1 MAAKK
6 VTGAQTAAESTTEAE
21 NSVKKEQAVNSAPK
35 EEKRQETAN
44 TETKEGAGNAD
55 EETFIY
61 IGPTTRTG
69 LIENTIVKGTR
80 ESVEEYLKDAIEEI
94 PQIKM
99 LIVPT
104 ESLAASRAKAKQTG
118 TLLNKYY
125 NDVLSLLRKAK
136 EV

>member
-1 MAAKK
+1 MSIKETTDATK
-6 VTGAQTAAESTTEAE
+6 AESNIKNVHTNPE
-21 NSVKKEQAVNSAPK
+21 PK
-35 EEKRQETAN
+35 EEKPQKTVNMDA
-44 TETKEGAGNAD
+44 T
-55 EETFIY
+55 EETYIY

-80 ESVEEYLKDAIEEI
+80 ESVEEYLKEVIDEI

-104 ESLAASRAKAKQTG
+104 ESLATSRAKVKKTG

-125 NDVLSLLRKAK
+125 NDVLSLSRKVKGA
-136 EV
+136 

>member
-1 MAAKK
+1 MSVKK
-6 VTGAQTAAESTTEAE
+6 TASTQMTTESTAEVE
-21 NSVKKEQAVNSAPK
+21 NSGKKEQAVNSTLK
-35 EEKRQETAN
+35 
-44 TETKEGAGNAD
+44 

-61 IGPTTRTG
+61 IGPTTKG

-80 ESVEEYLKDAIEEI
+80 KSVEDYLKDVVAEI

-104 ESLAASRAKAKQTG
+104 ESLATNRAKVKQAG

-125 NDVLSLLRKAK
+125 NDVLSLSRKAK

>member
-6 VTGAQTAAESTTEAE
+6 TTATQTAAENATVAE
-21 NSVKKEQAVNSAPK
+21 NGVEKAQAVNSTPK
-35 EEKRQETAN
+35 EEKGQETVN
-44 TETKEGAGNAD
+44 TNAT

-80 ESVEEYLKDAIEEI
+80 ESVEEYLKDAIAEI
-94 PQIKM
+94 PQVKM

-104 ESLAASRAKAKQTG
+104 ESLAVNRSKARTPG

-125 NDVLSLLRKAK
+125 NDVLSLTRKAK

>member
-6 VTGAQTAAESTTEAE
+6 TTGTQTAAESTTAAE
-21 NSVKKEQAVNSAPK
+21 NGGKNEQAVNSTPK
-35 EEKRQETAN
+35 EERGQETAN
-44 TETKEGAGNAD
+44 MNAT

-80 ESVEEYLKDAIEEI
+80 ESVEEYLKDAIAEI

-104 ESLAASRAKAKQTG
+104 ESLAVNRAKVKQAG
-118 TLLNKYY
+118 TLINKYY
-125 NDVLSLLRKAK
+125 NDVLSLSRKAK

>member
-6 VTGAQTAAESTTEAE
+6 TTGTQTTAESTTAAE
-21 NSVKKEQAVNSAPK
+21 NGGKNEQAVNSTPK

-44 TETKEGAGNAD
+44 TEAT

-61 IGPTTRTG
+61 IGPTTKG

-80 ESVEEYLKDAIEEI
+80 ESVEEYLKDVIAEI
-94 PQIKM
+94 PQVKM

-104 ESLAASRAKAKQTG
+104 ESLATNRAKVKQAG
-118 TLLNKYY
+118 TLINKYY
-125 NDVLSLLRKAK
+125 DDVLSLSRKAK

>member
-6 VTGAQTAAESTTEAE
+6 TTGTQTAAENATVAE
-21 NSVKKEQAVNSAPK
+21 NGGKNEQAVNSTTT
-35 EEKRQETAN
+35 EEKGQETAN
-44 TETKEGAGNAD
+44 TNAT

-80 ESVEEYLKDAIEEI
+80 ESVEEYLKDAIAEI

-104 ESLAASRAKAKQTG
+104 ESLAVNRAKVKQTG

-125 NDVLSLLRKAK
+125 NDVLSLSRKAK

>member
-6 VTGAQTAAESTTEAE
+6 ATDTQTAAESTTEAE
-21 NSVKKEQAVNSAPK
+21 NSVKKEQAVNSTPK
-35 EEKRQETAN
+35 EEKQQETAN
-44 TETKEGAGNAD
+44 TEATEGAGNAE

-61 IGPTTRTG
+61 IGPTTKG

-80 ESVEEYLKDAIEEI
+80 ESVEEYLKDVIAEI
-94 PQIKM
+94 PQVKM

-104 ESLAASRAKAKQTG
+104 ESLATNRVKTKQAG

-125 NDVLSLLRKAK
+125 NDVLSLSRKAK

>member
-21 NSVKKEQAVNSAPK
+21 NGVKKEQTVNSTTT
-35 EEKRQETAN
+35 EEKGQETAN
-44 TETKEGAGNAD
+44 TNAT

-80 ESVEEYLKDAIEEI
+80 ESVEEYLKDAIAEI

-104 ESLAASRAKAKQTG
+104 ESLAVNRAKVKQTG

-125 NDVLSLLRKAK
+125 NDVLSLSRKAK

>member
-6 VTGAQTAAESTTEAE
+6 TTGTQTAAENATVAE
-21 NSVKKEQAVNSAPK
+21 NGVKNEQAVNSTPT
-35 EEKRQETAN
+35 EEKGQETAN
-44 TETKEGAGNAD
+44 ANAT

-80 ESVEEYLKDAIEEI
+80 ESVEEYLKDAIAEI

-104 ESLAASRAKAKQTG
+104 ESLAVNRAKVKQTG

-125 NDVLSLLRKAK
+125 NDVLSTTRKAK

>member
-6 VTGAQTAAESTTEAE
+6 GTGAQMAAGSTTEAG
-21 NSVKKEQAVNSAPK
+21 NSVKKEQVNSTPK
-35 EEKRQETAN
+35 EEKRQGTAN
-44 TETKEGAGNAD
+44 TEATVGAGNAG

-61 IGPTTRTG
+61 IGPTTKG

-80 ESVEEYLKDAIEEI
+80 ESVEEYLKDVIAEI
-94 PQIKM
+94 PQAKM

-104 ESLAASRAKAKQTG
+104 ERLAGSRAKAKQAG

-125 NDVLSLLRKAK
+125 NDILSLRGKAK

>member
-6 VTGAQTAAESTTEAE
+6 TASTQTAAESTAEAE
-21 NSVKKEQAVNSAPK
+21 NSVEKEQVVNSTPK
-35 EEKRQETAN
+35 EEKQQETAN
-44 TETKEGAGNAD
+44 TEAAEGAGNTE

-61 IGPTTRTG
+61 IGPTTKG

-80 ESVEEYLKDAIEEI
+80 ESVEDYLKDVIAEI
-94 PQIKM
+94 PQVKM

-104 ESLAASRAKAKQTG
+104 ERLATNRVKTKQAG

-125 NDVLSLLRKAK
+125 NDVLSLSRKAK

>member
-6 VTGAQTAAESTTEAE
+6 TTGTQTTAESTTAAE
-21 NSVKKEQAVNSAPK
+21 NGGKNEQAVNSTPK
-35 EEKRQETAN
+35 EEKGQETAN
-44 TETKEGAGNAD
+44 TEAT

-61 IGPTTRTG
+61 IGPTTKG

-80 ESVEEYLKDAIEEI
+80 ESVEKYLKDVIEEI
-94 PQIKM
+94 PQVKM

-104 ESLAASRAKAKQTG
+104 ESLATNRAKVRQAG
-118 TLLNKYY
+118 TLINKYY
-125 NDVLSLLRKAK
+125 NDVLSLSRKAK